1 MMTAYYRDQDVLKTA
16 LLARVKENHGD
27 ILTRSVWIDLQN
39 PVPEEERYLRDHLAI
54 AIPSRAEIWRNQ
66 ALNRLYTESGTTFM
80 TAAILHKINSAHP
93 KTSAVTFIL
102 TDRCLV
108 TIRHI
113 APTSFS
119 HFQQRLLNHPEAFQ
133 SGPEVME
140 GLMQEMF
147 MRVAWHMEMLVDGLD
162 DLSRRIFDDHAFENK
177 QGNPSIV
184 MRRVLQKLGG
194 LNDLNSKIHESLQSL
209 ERMLIFFRKA
219 ARTDQVELKED
230 LDLLILDADA
240 LLNQTNFLSDK
251 INFQLDAAL
260 GMINVEQNLI
270 SKIFSIVAVFFL
282 PPTLISSIYGMN
294 FAHMPELHWQIG
306 YPVALGL
313 MVAVSSLTYIHFK
326 RQGWL

>member
-1 MMTAYYRDQDVLKTA
+1 MMTAYYREQDVLKTA
-16 LLARVKENHGD
+16 LLVRVKENQGD
-27 ILTRSVWIDLQN
+27 ILNRSVWIDLQN
-39 PVPEEERYLRDHLAI
+39 PVPEEERYLHEHLAI

-66 ALNRLYTESGTTFM
+66 ALNRLYSEGGTTFM
-80 TAAILHKINSAHP
+80 TAAILHKISSAHP

-108 TIRHI
+108 TIRQI
-113 APTSFS
+113 TPTSFS
-119 HFQQRLLNHPEAFQ
+119 HFQQRLLNHPDSFRT
-133 SGPEVME
+133 GPEILE

-147 MRVAWHMEMLVDGLD
+147 MRVAWHMEMLVEGLD
-162 DLSRRIFDDHAFENK
+162 HLSRRIFDDHAFENK

-209 ERMLIFFRKA
+209 ERMLIFFRKV
-219 ARTDQVELKED
+219 ARPDQAELKED

-251 INFQLDAAL
+251 VSFQLDAAL

-326 RQGWL
+326 HQGWL

>member
-1 MMTAYYRDQDVLKTA
+1 MMTAYYREQDVLKTA
-16 LLARVKENHGD
+16 LLVRVKENQGD
-27 ILTRSVWIDLQN
+27 ILNRSVWIDLQN
-39 PVPEEERYLRDHLAI
+39 PVPEEERYLHEHLAI

-66 ALNRLYTESGTTFM
+66 ALNRLYSEGGTTFM

-108 TIRHI
+108 TIRQI
-113 APTSFS
+113 TPTSFS
-119 HFQQRLLNHPEAFQ
+119 HFQQRLLNHPESFRT
-133 SGPEVME
+133 GPEILE

-147 MRVAWHMEMLVDGLD
+147 MRVAWHMEMLVEGLD

-209 ERMLIFFRKA
+209 ERMLIFFRKV
-219 ARTDQVELKED
+219 ARPDQAELKED

-251 INFQLDAAL
+251 VSFQLDAAL